1 MTSTLSLPP
10 AAVRLRGLVRRHGD
24 VLALDGV
31 DLDVAAGTFTAVMG
45 PSGSGKSTLL
55 RCAAGLD
62 RPDAGRVEVAGTALE
77 GLSERR
83 LTLLRRDRIG
93 FVFQSFNLLPTLTA
107 AQNVALP
114 LRLAGRRPARGEV
127 RAALARVGL
136 AGRERH
142 RPGELSGG
150 QCQRVALARALIAR
164 PAVLFGDEPTGA
176 LDSTTGAEVMDML
189 RALVDEEGRTL
200 VMVTHDP
207 VAAARADRV
216 VFLVDGRLADELTA
230 PTPTAVAARLAAL
243 RPATG
248 GTRTTSA
255 PSAPAPSA
263 PGTGAGARGEPAGTA
278 GRRGEPAD
286 AAGTAEPTG
295 TAGRRGEPAGAAE
308 AAGASC

>member
-248 GTRTTSA
+248 GTRTAS
-255 PSAPAPSA
+255 APSA

-278 GRRGEPAD
+278 GRRGEPAGT
-286 AAGTAEPTG
+286 AGTAEPAG
-295 TAGRRGEPAGAAE
+295 TAGRRGEPTGAAE

>member
-1 MTSTLSLPP
+1 MTSTLSLSPAPP

-24 VLALDGV
+24 VRALDGV
-31 DLDVAAGTFTAVMG
+31 DLDVATGTFTAVMG

-114 LRLAGRRPARGEV
+114 LRLAGCRPARGEV

-142 RPGELSGG
+142 RPAELSGG
-150 QCQRVALARALIAR
+150 QCQRVAIARALIAR

-189 RALVDEEGRTL
+189 RNLVDEEGRTL

-216 VFLVDGRLADELTA
+216 VFLVDGRLAGELAAPTA
-230 PTPTAVAARLAAL
+230 PTVSARLAEL
-243 RPATG
+243 RPAGTAGPAGPTVSTG
-248 GTRTTSA
+248 PAGITGTAAPAGAAGTTGRTT
-255 PSAPAPSA
+255 PA
-263 PGTGAGARGEPAGTA
+263 GTQGITGTAAPAGTA
-278 GRRGEPAD
+278 GRA
-286 AAGTAEPTG
+286 
-295 TAGRRGEPAGAAE
+295 
-308 AAGASC
+308 C

>member
-1 MTSTLSLPP
+1 MPDATTRTTPPP
-10 AAVRLRGLVRRHGD
+10 AAVRLRGLVRRHGE
-24 VLALDGV
+24 VRALDGV

-77 GLSERR
+77 GLGERR

-142 RPGELSGG
+142 RPAELSGG
-150 QCQRVALARALIAR
+150 QCQRVAVARALIAR
-164 PAVLFGDEPTGA
+164 PAVLFADEPTGA
-176 LDSTTGAEVMDML
+176 LDSTTGAEVMDLL

-216 VFLVDGRLADELTA
+216 VFLADGRLAGELAA
-230 PTPTAVAARLAAL
+230 PTAGAVAARLAGL
-243 RPATG
+243 RPAGAGREGTG
-248 GTRTTSA
+248 G
-255 PSAPAPSA
+255 
-263 PGTGAGARGEPAGTA
+263 
-278 GRRGEPAD
+278 
-286 AAGTAEPTG
+286 AA
-295 TAGRRGEPAGAAE
+295 
-308 AAGASC
+308 C

>member
-248 GTRTTSA
+248 GTRTAS
-255 PSAPAPSA
+255 APSA
-263 PGTGAGARGEPAGTA
+263 PGTGAGARGEP
-278 GRRGEPAD
+278 
-286 AAGTAEPTG
+286 TG
-295 TAGRRGEPAGAAE
+295 TAGRRGEPAGTAGTAEPAGTAGRRGEPTGAAE